1 MIDNLISRLRKVRRT
16 GNGQFI
22 ACCPSHDDRSPSL
35 SIRDVGDGRILL
47 NCLAGCATEDV
58 LGAIGLDFTDISP
71 QRPIENKVAPVKPRV
86 YSTDAL
92 KIIQHEARIIM
103 MAGYELRK
111 NKPMSE
117 EDLTRLELA
126 IERINTA
133 VEMANV

>member
-1 MIDNLISRLRKVRRT
+1 MIENLISRLRKVRRT

-22 ACCPSHDDRSPSL
+22 ACCPAHDDRSPSL

-58 LGAIGLDFTDISP
+58 LGAIGMTFEDIMP
-71 QRPIENKVAPVKPRV
+71 PKPIDHRVAPVKPRV

-92 KIIQHEARIIM
+92 RLIQGESRIVMIM
-103 MAGYELRK
+103 AYNMLMENPVTDADYSRLRIA
-111 NKPMSE
+111 M
-117 EDLTRLELA
+117 
-126 IERINTA
+126 ERINTA

>member
-22 ACCPSHDDRSPSL
+22 ACCPAHDDRSPSL

-58 LGAIGLDFTDISP
+58 LGAVGLDFSDISP
-71 QRPIENKVAPVKPRV
+71 DKPIHHALAPVKPRV

-92 KIIQHEARIIM
+92 RLIQYEARIVMVAAYNILQEQPVTD
-103 MAGYELRK
+103 ADYQRLRTA
-111 NKPMSE
+111 M
-117 EDLTRLELA
+117 
-126 IERINTA
+126 ERINTA

>member
-1 MIDNLISRLRKVRRT
+1 MIENLISRLRKVRRT

-22 ACCPSHDDRSPSL
+22 ACCPAHDDRSPSL

-58 LGAIGLDFTDISP
+58 LGAIGLDFSDVSP
-71 QRPIENKVAPVKPRV
+71 DKPIHHVLEPVKPRV

-92 KIIQHEARIIM
+92 RLIQGESRIVMIM
-103 MAGYELRK
+103 AYNMLMENPVTDADYSRLRIA
-111 NKPMSE
+111 M
-117 EDLTRLELA
+117 
-126 IERINTA
+126 ERINTA